1 MMAFGDSIDLDST
14 LNSQL
19 STINHQPSTILDV
32 LTAAAGYLRDHG
44 VESPRL
50 NAEHL
55 LAHVLGKKRL
65 DLYLE
70 FDRPLSDAERAPLRD
85 LVRDR
90 GTGKPLQHLL
100 GTAEFFGRL
109 FVSDSRAL
117 VPRPETE
124 QLVELVLEDPR
135 CHHDAGMNVLDI
147 GTGSGV
153 IAITLALQRPLA
165 AVAATDISSE
175 ALSLAREN
183 AVRHSL
189 NGKIAFHEAD
199 LFPRGEGS
207 FDWIVA
213 NLPYIATAEL
223 AILQREVQHDPLIAL
238 DGGPDGLC
246 LIRRLIEAASARLAP
261 GGMLAM
267 EIGHDQAAE
276 VVAQLASQAY
286 RDIGVHKDHQG
297 FERFVT
303 ASSPRRLLGRG

>member
-1 MMAFGDSIDLDST
+1 VTVLE
-14 LNSQL
+14 
-19 STINHQPSTILDV
+19 V
-32 LTAAAGYLRDHG
+32 LTAASGYLKDRG

-55 LAHVLGKKRL
+55 LAHILGKKRL

-70 FDRPLSDAERAPLRD
+70 FDHPLSDAERAPLRD

-100 GTAEFFGRL
+100 GTAEFFGRS
-109 FVSDSRAL
+109 FASDSRAL

-124 QLVELVLEDPR
+124 QLVELILKDPR

-189 NGKIAFHEAD
+189 NGRIPFHEAD

-238 DGGPDGLC
+238 DGGSDGLC

-261 GGMLAM
+261 GGMLAI
-267 EIGHDQAAE
+267 EIGHDQTAE
-276 VVAQLASQAY
+276 VVAQLVLQAY

-303 ASSPRRLLGRG
+303 ALSPRRLSGRG

>member
-1 MMAFGDSIDLDST
+1 MTVLE
-14 LNSQL
+14 
-19 STINHQPSTILDV
+19 V
-32 LTAAAGYLRDHG
+32 LTAATGYLKNHG

-70 FDRPLSDAERAPLRD
+70 FDRPLSDSERAPLRD
-85 LVRDR
+85 LIRDR
-90 GTGKPLQHLL
+90 GTGRPLQHLL
-100 GTAEFFGRL
+100 GTAEFCGRL
-109 FVSDSRAL
+109 FLSDRRAL

-124 QLVELVLEDPR
+124 QLVELILEDPR
-135 CHHDAGMNVLDI
+135 CRDVEMNVLDI

-153 IAITLALQRPLA
+153 IAITLALQLPFA

-175 ALSLAREN
+175 ALSLAWEN
-183 AVRHSL
+183 AARHSL

-199 LFPRGEGS
+199 LFPLGEGR
-207 FDWIVA
+207 FDRIVA
-213 NLPYIATAEL
+213 NLPYIASAEV
-223 AILQREVQHDPLIAL
+223 AVLQREVQHDPLTAL

-246 LIRRLIEAASARLAP
+246 LIRRLIEAAPARLAP

-276 VVAQLASQAY
+276 IVGQLASQAY
-286 RDIGVHKDHQG
+286 RDIGMHKDHQG
-297 FERFVT
+297 IARFVT
-303 ASSPRRLLGRG
+303 ASSPRRLLGRS